1 MDNLLKKWINGLKRT
16 KRKGIWLFNDVYNL
30 KLNKKMLTPRLNCII
45 NYVNSDTAADIGTDH
60 AYIPI
65 ELIRIGRARRVIA
78 SDVKKGPLEIAE
90 GNIKKYGLSDKIE
103 TRLGSGISVLGSGEA
118 DTVIIAGMG
127 GELICEILK
136 ADMDK
141 ARKSTLIIQPMNAQ
155 YELRRFLI
163 DNGFTIEKEDIE
175 NEKHRVYNIL
185 VVKNGEQ
192 KPFEKDIDYHIP
204 VYLYNHPKFNLL
216 YEKKKREFNKIT
228 AGLER
233 SENCDI
239 ERLNYYKSCIRELEE
254 IENAL

>member
-1 MDNLLKKWINGLKRT
+1 
-16 KRKGIWLFNDVYNL
+16 
-30 KLNKKMLTPRLNCII
+30 MLTPRLNCII
-45 NYVNSDTAADIGTDH
+45 NYVNSAVAADIGTDH

-65 ELIRIGRARRVIA
+65 ELIRSGRAERVIA

-103 TRLGSGISVLGSGEA
+103 TRLGSGISVLDRGEA

-136 ADMDK
+136 ADIDK
-141 ARKSTLIIQPMNAQ
+141 ARESTLIIQPMNAQ

-163 DNGFTIEKEDIE
+163 ENGFTIEKEDIE

-185 VVKNGEQ
+185 IVKNGEE
-192 KPFEKDIDYHIP
+192 KPFDKDIDYHIP
-204 VYLYNHPKFNLL
+204 VYLYSHPKFKLL
-216 YEKKKREFNKIT
+216 YEKKLREFNKII
-228 AGLER
+228 AGLEK

-239 ERLNYYKSCIRELEE
+239 ERLNYYKNCVKEMEE
-254 IENAL
+254 IKNDL